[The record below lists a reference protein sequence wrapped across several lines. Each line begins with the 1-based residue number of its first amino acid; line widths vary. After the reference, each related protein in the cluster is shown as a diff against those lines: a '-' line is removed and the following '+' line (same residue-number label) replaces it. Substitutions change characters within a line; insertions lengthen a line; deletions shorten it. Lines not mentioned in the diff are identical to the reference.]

1 MGQGRGYFYHVT
13 ITQDMKAILTF
24 TAILFFSTSGF
35 AQQSAKVDTVVKE
48 VVLVESVQVEKSSN
62 EATKVA
68 RLYMFKNSRV
78 KKALAFKT
86 KRNSAKL
93 A

>member
-1 MGQGRGYFYHVT
+1 MRT
-13 ITQDMKAILTF
+13 ILTF
-24 TAILFFSTSGF
+24 TAILFFSTSTF

-48 VVLVESVQVEKSSN
+48 VVLVQSVQVEKSSN
-62 EATKVA
+62 EATEVA

-86 KRNSAKL
+86 KRNRAKL